1 MSLAK
6 PSLEEAEDTN
16 PETESE
22 AESFATG
29 NSSGEESTQK
39 GEPQVSYR
47 TTVSCKVRASNP
59 ELERFFFNS
68 HSCRQEPQAQTQ
80 QGGRPQ
86 R

>member
-47 TTVSCKVRASNP
+47 TTVSCKVRAINP
-59 ELERFFFNS
+59 ELGRLISDN
-68 HSCRQEPQAQTQ
+68 HNYRQEPQTQTQ
-80 QGGRPQ
+80 QGGRP
-86 R
+86 

>member
-29 NSSGEESTQK
+29 NSSGEEFD
-39 GEPQVSYR
+39 
-47 TTVSCKVRASNP
+47 P
-59 ELERFFFNS
+59 EGGAISFLQD
-68 HSCRQEPQAQTQ
+68 HSVL
-80 QGGRPQ
+80 QGKCNKP
-86 R
+86 